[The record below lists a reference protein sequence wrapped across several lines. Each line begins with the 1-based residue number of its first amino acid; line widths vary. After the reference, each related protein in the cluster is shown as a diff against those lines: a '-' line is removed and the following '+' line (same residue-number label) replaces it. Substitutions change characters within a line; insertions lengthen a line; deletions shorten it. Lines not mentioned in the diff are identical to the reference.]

1 MWWYWHRTGW
11 YVCVV
16 VGGPVQSALVLG
28 GVRSAET
35 GRPLRWCLVHGG
47 VRLTSDLGGFT
58 QPPSLVGDCESD
70 ARQPLLAWLM
80 KAAAKR
86 MANKIIAA

>member
-1 MWWYWHRTGW
+1 MRSPASNAPFVHYLDLWSMDSCIAYLIVR
-11 YVCVV
+11 VLCVGLRV
-16 VGGPVQSALVLG
+16 LLLASPWLVS
-28 GVRSAET
+28 VAK
-35 GRPLRWCLVHGG
+35 
-47 VRLTSDLGGFT
+47 
-58 QPPSLVGDCESD
+58 SD